1 MTAPLLIAQG
11 LLLLALL
18 VGLLRVLRGPSE
30 ADRMLAAQLLGTTAV
45 ALLMLLS
52 LTMGMPR
59 LLDVAL
65 VGAILAAVAVVS
77 FVATARGEVRDGD
90 RH

>member
-65 VGAILAAVAVVS
+65 VVAILAAVAVVS
-77 FVATARGEVRDGD
+77 FVATARGEARDGD

>member
-1 MTAPLLIAQG
+1 VSAALLVAQA

-52 LTMGMPR
+52 VTMGMPR

-65 VGAILAAVAVVS
+65 VVAILAAVAVVS
-77 FVATARGEVRDGD
+77 FVATAGGEARDGD

>member
-1 MTAPLLIAQG
+1 MTTLLVGAQG

-18 VGLLRVLRGPSE
+18 TGLLRVLRGPDD

-52 LTMGMPR
+52 QSLSMPR

-65 VGAILAAVAVVS
+65 VVAVLAAVAVVS
-77 FVATARGEVRDGD
+77 FVATSETPDHDAD
-90 RH
+90 

>member
-1 MTAPLLIAQG
+1 MTAILMAVQTG
-11 LLLLALL
+11 LLLALL
-18 VGLLRVLRGPSE
+18 AGLVRVLRGPAE

-52 LTMGMPR
+52 LTMAMPR

-65 VGAILAAVAVVS
+65 VVAILAAVAVVS
-77 FVATARGEVRDGD
+77 FVATGGERDHD
-90 RH
+90 PL